1 MPLTH
6 LKGLINRIAQKEVA
20 LPFNISIN
28 WEEFVIFVMPTQDK
42 HHARMRS
49 AVQNHSLTYIVK
61 QNWICKV
68 IGAS

>member
-1 MPLTH
+1 MPLMH

-20 LPFNISIN
+20 LPSNISIN

-42 HHARMRS
+42 HYARMRS
-49 AVQNHSLTYIVK
+49 AGQNHSQTYIVK

>member
-1 MPLTH
+1 MPLVH
-6 LKGLINRIAQKEVA
+6 LKGLINRITQKEVA

-28 WEEFVIFVMPTQDK
+28 CEEFVTFVMPTQDK
-42 HHARMRS
+42 HYARMRS
-49 AVQNHSLTYIVK
+49 AGQNHSQTYIVK

>member
-1 MPLTH
+1 MPLIN
-6 LKGLINRIAQKEVA
+6 LKGLVKRIAQKEVA
-20 LPFNISIN
+20 LPSNISIN

-42 HHARMRS
+42 HYARMRS

>member
-1 MPLTH
+1 MPLMH

-20 LPFNISIN
+20 LPSNTSIN

-42 HHARMRS
+42 HYARMRS
-49 AVQNHSLTYIVK
+49 AGQNYSLTYIVK
-61 QNWICKV
+61 QNWICKI

>member
-1 MPLTH
+1 MPLMH

-20 LPFNISIN
+20 LPSNISIN

-42 HHARMRS
+42 HYARMRS
-49 AVQNHSLTYIVK
+49 AGQNHSLTYIVK
-61 QNWICKV
+61 QNWICKI